1 MKKELTPRQQEI
13 YEFIRA
19 EIMHKGYPPTYRE
32 IGEHFGI
39 RSTNGVKRTLDA
51 LRKKGYLER
60 KPMISRGLELREAF
74 PPSLSAGHAMNP
86 DSFKEIPIIG
96 RVAAGDPIIAE
107 ENFEG
112 SINVDGIM
120 FRGEGHFALRV
131 KGDSMK
137 NAGIYDGD
145 IVIARHQATAE
156 KGEIV
161 VAILG
166 DEATVKRYMPQNGEI
181 LLMPENEDYEP
192 IVVSRDGVDF
202 RIAGKVTGLVRK
214 Y

>member
-19 EIMHKGYPPTYRE
+19 EITNHGYPPTYRE

-60 KPMISRGLELREAF
+60 KPMISRGLELREA
-74 PPSLSAGHAMNP
+74 LSPLGHP

-96 RVAAGDPIIAE
+96 RVAAGNPIIAE

-112 SINVDGIM
+112 NINVDGIM

-137 NAGIYDGD
+137 NIGIHDGD
-145 IVIARHQATAE
+145 IVIARQQATAE

-161 VAILG
+161 VAIVG
-166 DEATVKRYMPQNGEI
+166 EEATVKRYMPQNGEI
-181 LLMPENEDYEP
+181 LLVPENEDYDP
-192 IVVSRDGVDF
+192 IVVSRNDADF
-202 RIAGKVTGLVRK
+202 RIAGRITGLVRK

>member
-60 KPMISRGLELREAF
+60 KPMISRGLELREAVSGF
-74 PPSLSAGHAMNP
+74 GGKQEFDP
-86 DSFKEIPIIG
+86 DVVKEIPIIG

-181 LLMPENEDYEP
+181 LLMPENEDHDP

>member
-60 KPMISRGLELREAF
+60 KPMISRGLELREAVSGF
-74 PPSLSAGHAMNP
+74 GGKQEFDL
-86 DSFKEIPIIG
+86 DVFKEIPIIG

-181 LLMPENEDYEP
+181 LLMPENEDHDP

>member
-1 MKKELTPRQQEI
+1 
-13 YEFIRA
+13 
-19 EIMHKGYPPTYRE
+19 
-32 IGEHFGI
+32 
-39 RSTNGVKRTLDA
+39 
-51 LRKKGYLER
+51 
-60 KPMISRGLELREAF
+60 
-74 PPSLSAGHAMNP
+74 
-86 DSFKEIPIIG
+86 
-96 RVAAGDPIIAE
+96 
-107 ENFEG
+107 
-112 SINVDGIM
+112 M

-181 LLMPENEDYEP
+181 LLMPENEDHEP